1 MPQTQLDPTNNFA
14 LVDLFTGY
22 DASATTVVLQAG
34 QGALLPDPA
43 TEGAY
48 DVTWFNRTQYPT
60 VSTDTNKEIV
70 RVTAKSS
77 DTLTITRAQQGT
89 SATTKNAV
97 GDTYSMVLG
106 VTEKNMT
113 DIQTYIRRQAGQLAT
128 STGSA
133 NAQLLAVDANITTY
147 NTGDR
152 FSFIAGYTNTGA
164 TTFNVNSIS
173 AKNVFI
179 NGGAL
184 PAYTIKA
191 GMTYELMY
199 DGTQLV
205 LIGGSTAVAPV
216 LVSRIEFSN
225 SSTAQNTG
233 TIPNASLYKYYEI
246 KIAGYRNT
254 NSGTGSIR
262 CAVNALAGTAYQHT
276 NQIGNTTFGAESTGN
291 AYWTLYS
298 AVTTHRSLAYSW
310 IVSNIKAGDSKAMFA
325 MLSGYYHSTVAV
337 NGAVNLGS
345 DTEIN
350 TLTFTP
356 MDGASADPITAVIE
370 IFGHY

>member
-1 MPQTQLDPTNNFA
+1 MPQTQLDPSANFA

-60 VSTDTNKEIV
+60 VSTDANKEIV
-70 RVTAKSS
+70 RITAKSS
-77 DTLTITRAQQGT
+77 DTLTITSAQQGT

-133 NAQLLAVDANITTY
+133 NAQLLAVDTNITSY

-233 TIPNASLYKYYEI
+233 TIPNASL
-246 KIAGYRNT
+246 
-254 NSGTGSIR
+254 
-262 CAVNALAGTAYQHT
+262 
-276 NQIGNTTFGAESTGN
+276 
-291 AYWTLYS
+291 
-298 AVTTHRSLAYSW
+298 
-310 IVSNIKAGDSKAMFA
+310 
-325 MLSGYYHSTVAV
+325 
-337 NGAVNLGS
+337 
-345 DTEIN
+345 
-350 TLTFTP
+350 
-356 MDGASADPITAVIE
+356 
-370 IFGHY
+370 

>member
-1 MPQTQLDPTNNFA
+1 MANFTLDPTRNFA
-14 LVDLFTGY
+14 FAALTAGY
-22 DASATTVVLQAG
+22 AGGVLSISVSAGL
-34 QGALLPDPA
+34 GALFPDPS
-43 TEGAY
+43 TEGA
-48 DVTWFNRTQYPT
+48 FNVIWYNTTDYTNPT
-60 VSTDTNKEIV
+60 SDPFHEIV
-70 RVTAKSS
+70 RVTARST
-77 DTLTITRAQQGT
+77 DTFTIVRAQEGT
-89 SATTKNAV
+89 SDNNHNIALKSY
-97 GDTYSMVLG
+97 GISLD
-106 VTEKNMT
+106 VTGKMIT
-113 DIQTYIRRQAGQLAT
+113 DIQTGIRRTAGQLAT

-133 NAQLLAVDANITTY
+133 NAQLLAVDANITSY

-164 TTFNVNSIS
+164 ATFNVNSIS

-225 SSTAQNTG
+225 SSAAQNTG

-262 CAVNALAGTAYQHT
+262 CKVNALAGTAYQHT

-291 AYWTLYS
+291 AYWDLYS
-298 AVTTHRSLAYSW
+298 SVTSHRSLAYSW